1 MYLRRT
7 GGGRARALPLA
18 AVVAM
23 GSAVILTTALSAS
36 GATSHQAVA
45 AAHHATTAKLTLAKA
60 RVDVAAARKPMTM
73 FTGPKTAPGLVPAGK
88 SLVSIYSVPAPLPQ
102 RSAAG
107 VATAAKAIGWK
118 AKVVF
123 GNGTPSGW
131 LAAINTAVQGG
142 ANAVAMSAGVPALM
156 APGIAKAKAAG
167 APFVDIFNGVK
178 NPPPGLVAQIG
189 PQERTQG
196 YRLAE
201 WIVQN
206 TKGKGAQIIAYNS
219 PQFSDLQVAL
229 GGFVQGIKDAGSKYK
244 IINTTL
250 SPASDIGSP
259 AGAQRMA
266 ALFRKYPQAKYI
278 FVLSESWAGT
288 FAQAVQASGRHDVT
302 GLGTD
307 GDFFLPQIRKGAKFV
322 EIGPDTSE
330 YGWFAMD
337 AILRA
342 MNHKPQVKYNVPFR
356 LFDNTNAKSSTGPA
370 IANSY
375 DYKSAWLKLW
385 GVKK

>member
-1 MYLRRT
+1 MVEPRAGRGRRLLPLT
-7 GGGRARALPLA
+7 AVVGAGVAIVSMTALPA
-18 AVVAM
+18 A
-23 GSAVILTTALSAS
+23 SATRHRSA
-36 GATSHQAVA
+36 GP
-45 AAHHATTAKLTLAKA
+45 KLTLAKA
-60 RVDVAAARKPMTM
+60 RADVVAARKPMTT
-73 FTGPKTAPGLVPAGK
+73 FTGPTTSPGAVPKGK
-88 SLVSIYSVPAPLPQ
+88 SVVSIYSVPAPLPQ

-107 VATAAKAIGWK
+107 VADAAKAIGWSG
-118 AKVVF
+118 KVVF
-123 GNGTPSGW
+123 GNGTPTGW

-142 ANAVAMSAGVPALM
+142 ASAVAMSAGVPALI

-189 PQERTQG
+189 PPERTEG

-201 WIVQN
+201 WVVQD
-206 TKGKGAQIIAYNS
+206 TGGKGAQIIAYNS

-229 GGFVQGIKDAGSKYK
+229 AGFKQGIKDAGAKYQ
-244 IINTTL
+244 IVNTTL
-250 SPASDIGSP
+250 SPATDIGSS

-266 ALFRKYPQAKYI
+266 ALFLKYPQAKFI
-278 FVLSESWAGT
+278 FCLSESWAGT
-288 FAQAVQASGRHDVT
+288 FAQAVQSTGRHDVT

-307 GDFFLPQIRKGAKFV
+307 GDFFLPQIRKGANFV

-356 LFDNTNAKSSTGPA
+356 LMDKTNAKSTNGPA

-375 DYKSAWLKLW
+375 DFKSAWLKLW
-385 GVKK
+385 GVK

>member
-1 MYLRRT
+1 MVESKTSRGRR
-7 GGGRARALPLA
+7 LFPLTA
-18 AVVAM
+18 VVGAGVAVVA
-23 GSAVILTTALSAS
+23 LTALPAASAARRAS
-36 GATSHQAVA
+36 AGP
-45 AAHHATTAKLTLAKA
+45 KLTLAKA
-60 RVDVAAARKPMTM
+60 RADVAAARKPMTK
-73 FTGPKTAPGLVPAGK
+73 FTGPTTSPGAVPKGK
-88 SLVSIYSVPAPLPQ
+88 SVVSIYSVPAPLPQ

-107 VATAAKAIGWK
+107 VVDAAKAIGWGG
-118 AKVVF
+118 KVVF
-123 GNGTPSGW
+123 GNGTPTGW

-142 ANAVAMSAGVPALM
+142 ASAVVMSAGVPALM

-178 NPPPGLVAQIG
+178 SPPPGLVAQVG
-189 PQERTQG
+189 PPERVEG

-201 WIVQN
+201 WIVQHTN
-206 TKGKGAQIIAYNS
+206 DKGAQIIAYNS

-229 GGFVQGIKDAGSKYK
+229 GGFEQGIKDAGPKYK
-244 IINTTL
+244 IVNTTL
-250 SPASDIGSP
+250 SPATDIGSS

-278 FVLSESWAGT
+278 FCLSESWAGT
-288 FAQAVQASGRHDVT
+288 FAQAVQATGRHDVT

-307 GDFFLPQIRKGAKFV
+307 GDFFLPQIRKGANFV

-337 AILRA
+337 AVLRA

-356 LFDNTNAKSSTGPA
+356 LMDKTNAGSTSGPA

-385 GVKK
+385 GVK

>member
-1 MYLRRT
+1 MMARNA
-7 GGGRARALPLA
+7 GRGPTKLLPL
-18 AVVAM
+18 
-23 GSAVILTTALSAS
+23 TALVAVL
-36 GATSHQAVA
+36 AVA
-45 AAHHATTAKLTLAKA
+45 ATTAISTAGAARHGQAGVKLTLAKA
-60 RVDVAAARKPMTM
+60 RADVAAARKPMTK
-73 FTGPKTAPGLVPAGK
+73 FTGPKTSPGPVPKGK
-88 SLVSIYSVPAPLPQ
+88 SVVSIYSVPAPLPQ

-107 VATAAKAIGWK
+107 VVDAAKHIGWSG
-118 AKVVF
+118 KVVF
-123 GNGTPSGW
+123 GNGTPAGW
-131 LAAINTAVQGG
+131 LAAINTAVTGG
-142 ANAVAMSAGVPALM
+142 ANAVVMSAGVPALI
-156 APGIAKAKAAG
+156 APGIAKAKSAG

-189 PQERTQG
+189 PPEYTEG

-201 WIVQN
+201 WIVAD
-206 TKGKGAQIIAYNS
+206 TAGKGAQIIAYNS

-229 GGFVQGIKDAGSKYK
+229 SGFKQGIKDAGSKYK
-244 IINTTL
+244 IVNETE
-250 SPASDIGSP
+250 SPATDIGTA

-266 ALFRKYPQAKYI
+266 ALFRKYTQAKYI
-278 FVLSESWAGT
+278 FCLSESWAGT
-288 FAQAVQASGRHDVT
+288 FAQAVQQSGRKDVT

-322 EIGPDTSE
+322 EIGPDTNE

-356 LFDNTNAKSSTGPA
+356 LMDKTNAKSTSGPA

-375 DYKSAWLKLW
+375 DYRSAWLKLW